1 MMERTVH
8 NRKYWI
14 WGIIGCICFG
24 IGDWLLGY
32 TDPGL
37 TGGDLFYFIRA
48 GHGADYNIK
57 KVIITLALSMIGM
70 PFFFTALIHIADIAA
85 DTKTALQLRYT
96 FGLCSVGWLIIH
108 FIVAVNV
115 MVYSW
120 MMKNAGRELANG
132 MSNFLGN
139 AMLPCLYIAYIF
151 IGIALILLMTD
162 ILRGK
167 TKLKKQAV
175 LFTPLIWM
183 AIVNITANIIPSTAF
198 SYGLY
203 TFCMNS
209 GMLVWFFYLLIKHP
223 AEACL

>member
-1 MMERTVH
+1 MIRETIQ

-14 WGIIGCICFG
+14 FGIIGCLCFG

-32 TDPGL
+32 VDPAMVNE
-37 TGGDLFYFIRA
+37 DLFYFIRA
-48 GHGADYNIK
+48 GHGAGYNRI
-57 KVIITLALSMIGM
+57 KVIITMVLAMAGM
-70 PFFFTALIHIADIAA
+70 FFYFPAMIHIADVAA
-85 DTKTALQLRYT
+85 DKKTAMPLKYT
-96 FGLCSVGWLIIH
+96 FGLCSLGWLFIH
-108 FIVAVNV
+108 FIVSINV

-120 MMKNAGRELANG
+120 MTENAGSELANG

-151 IGIALILLMTD
+151 IGVPLILLMAD

-167 TKLKKQAV
+167 TVLKKREV

-183 AIVNITANIIPSTAF
+183 AIINIAANVIPATAF

-203 TFCMNS
+203 TFSMNG
-209 GMLVWFFYLLIKHP
+209 GMFLWFLFLL
-223 AEACL
+223 LL